1 MATKTAGT
9 ILVQYIAVRRDL
21 ISTLN
26 WPTGALIAQACHA
39 SSAVLHIYRD
49 DEHVQQ
55 YLRDIDH
62 MRKIVVEVITSYL
75 HH

>member
-1 MATKTAGT
+1 MASKTAAT
-9 ILVQYIAVRRDL
+9 ILVQYIAVRQDL
-21 ISTLN
+21 LSTLN

-49 DEHVQQ
+49 DEHVQE

-62 MRKIVVEVITSYL
+62 MCKVVVEVISHL